1 MRAAVLIFTAQASGV
16 SFSWPDYGTILLA
29 TLLLSGASSGIP
41 GGGLVKVLI
50 IVQAFNLPL
59 EIAAVVGGEIGRAS
73 CRERVCQF
81 VSDSVVAVSLNKNT
95 NRKITTI
102 TQCTKYYRN

>member
-1 MRAAVLIFTAQASGV
+1 MKCAVVTGVQTCALPIWLASVLICTAQASGV

-59 EIAAVVGGEIGRAS
+59 EIAAVVGGVYRVIDIGNTTVNMLGDMVGKIGRAH
-73 CRERVCQF
+73 V
-81 VSDSVVAVSLNKNT
+81 
-95 NRKITTI
+95 
-102 TQCTKYYRN
+102 

>member
-1 MRAAVLIFTAQASGV
+1 MLAAVLIFTAQASGV

-59 EIAAVVGGEIGRAS
+59 EIAAVVCGVYRCNDLGNKTVNMIGDMVRKQMCPA
-73 CRERVCQF
+73 RETRGQ
-81 VSDSVVAVSLNKNT
+81 
-95 NRKITTI
+95 
-102 TQCTKYYRN
+102 QQG

>member
-1 MRAAVLIFTAQASGV
+1 MLAAVLIFTAQASGV

-59 EIAAVVGGEIGRAS
+59 EIAAVVGGVYRVIDIGNTTVNMLGDMVGTQVVAAKIGRAS
-73 CRERVCQF
+73 CRERVCAY
-81 VSDSVVAVSLNKNT
+81 V
-95 NRKITTI
+95 
-102 TQCTKYYRN
+102 